1 MKRMR
6 NESGFTLA
14 ELMVVI
20 AIIGICAA
28 IAVPN
33 FIGWLPKHRL
43 NTATYDLLGAIQWA
57 RLRALKDHASVVI
70 VFDPGDNSYS
80 TFVDNG
86 ASPDDGLQNGDEPTI
101 RSGAMPAGVN
111 LKNTSFTAE
120 KLQFDA
126 RGFPKLGGGNIDL
139 ENNRGGTK
147 GITVYATGNSRSS

>member
-1 MKRMR
+1 MKTMR

-43 NTATYDLLGAIQWA
+43 NSATYDLVGAIQWA

-70 VFDPGDNSYS
+70 VFNPGDDSYL

-86 ASPDDGLQNGDEPTI
+86 ANPGDGLQDGDEPTI
-101 RSGAMPAGVN
+101 RGGVMPAGVH
-111 LKNTSFTAE
+111 LDDTSFAAE
-120 KLQFDA
+120 KLQFDP
-126 RGFPKLGGGNIDL
+126 RGFPKGGGGNIDL
-139 ENNRGGTK
+139 QNNQGASKT
-147 GITVYATGNSRSS
+147 ITVNATGSSRSS